1 MRKVAEDREF
11 TDAEGQRWRVSY
23 TEAGVRGLV
32 TMNQIM
38 FEPLGAEAP
47 GGERYLTVYPGYLE
61 SVDDHQL
68 EIALSQAQT
77 VHPPS

>member
-1 MRKVAEDREF
+1 MAEGREF
-11 TDAEGQRWRVSY
+11 TDAMGQRWRVSY

-32 TMNQIM
+32 TMNQIV
-38 FEPLGAEAP
+38 FEPLDAAAP
-47 GGERYLTVYPGYLE
+47 GGERYLTVYPGYVE

-77 VHPPS
+77 VNPP